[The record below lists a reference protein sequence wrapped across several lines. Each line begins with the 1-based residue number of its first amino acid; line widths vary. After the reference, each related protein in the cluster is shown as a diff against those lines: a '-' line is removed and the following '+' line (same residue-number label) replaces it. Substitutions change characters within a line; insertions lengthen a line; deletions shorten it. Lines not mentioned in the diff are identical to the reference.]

1 MPARSLLRFPIVIV
15 SLLVAFSPA
24 HAASAAER
32 STLTGDWNGMRT
44 RLEARGVTVT
54 IASAHEWM
62 RNLRGG
68 AAVGSATL
76 HNEDLQVE
84 VDAER
89 LVGWPGA
96 TWFVYGLRDHG
107 HSPSEFAGDAQVVS
121 NIDAPD
127 AMKVFEAWL
136 DQGFGDRVSVRAG
149 LYNVNSEFDSK
160 DAAKPFLNSSH
171 GIGKD
176 WSQAGANGPSIFPT
190 TSLAA
195 RLRVQGPG
203 TTSALVL
210 VADGV
215 PGDPTNP
222 KGTHLH
228 LSREDGALLATELGW
243 SRAGGTGGHA
253 ARLGVGAWRF
263 TGTFDH
269 VERTDG
275 AGDPE
280 RLTGNAGVY
289 AFVEGA
295 LLARGARSISGYAR
309 TGVAD
314 GRVNPFGS
322 FHGGGLVGDGWVPGR
337 PDDRIAA
344 GFAIAVPSRYSARAL
359 RAQGVETFPELAF
372 EFTWL
377 ARVTPWLTLQPDV
390 QFVANPG
397 AVAGGR
403 TAAVF
408 GVRTIVNY

>member
-15 SLLVAFSPA
+15 SLLVAFAPA
-24 HAASAAER
+24 HAESAAER
-32 STLTGDWNGMRT
+32 STLTGDWNGLRT
-44 RLEARGVTVT
+44 RLENRGVTVT

-68 AAVGSATL
+68 AAVGSASL
-76 HNEDLQVE
+76 DNEDLQVE

-107 HSPSEFAGDAQVVS
+107 HSPSEYAGDAQVVS

-136 DQGFGDRVSVRAG
+136 DQGFGERVSVRAG

-215 PGDPTNP
+215 PGDPEDPT
-222 KGTHLH
+222 GTHIH
-228 LSREDGALLATELGW
+228 LSREDGALLATEFGW

-280 RLTGNAGVY
+280 RVTATRGRTRSWRARCSRAARDRSRATRAPASPTAASTRSGRSTVVGWWATAGC
-289 AFVEGA
+289 
-295 LLARGARSISGYAR
+295 R
-309 TGVAD
+309 
-314 GRVNPFGS
+314 
-322 FHGGGLVGDGWVPGR
+322 
-337 PDDRIAA
+337 
-344 GFAIAVPSRYSARAL
+344 AVPTIASPPASRSRCRVGTRRVRCAPKAWRRSRNWRSSSRGSRA
-359 RAQGVETFPELAF
+359 
-372 EFTWL
+372 
-377 ARVTPWLTLQPDV
+377 
-390 QFVANPG
+390 
-397 AVAGGR
+397 
-403 TAAVF
+403 
-408 GVRTIVNY
+408 